1 MPLADVDAAI
11 DALYDKRSSWLELSL
26 AERAALL
33 DDCVASIRRVAPRWA
48 ETGGQ
53 AWTAGVVPLLR
64 NARLLARALHQ
75 GGRPRP
81 AAMRTRADGHVVARV
96 YPSNAMERLLFM
108 GVVAE
113 VWIEKGKPA
122 SQGTSCRSTSEGR
135 VCLVLGGGDAA
146 TAAIYALYKLF
157 VANEVVLLAMP
168 VANDALAEALA
179 PLVSG
184 GWLEI
189 VHGTDAAAHA
199 AKNSKVASLHVTGG
213 DRTWDAIVW
222 RGATI
227 TERKGTRRSERAD
240 DEPFTGEVD
249 RLTPVIAVP
258 GPWSHADVRWQARHV
273 ASVIE
278 ESASRG
284 ATVVVVVARQWL
296 QKDLFLSA
304 LREEL
309 RNVPLLERWTVLPD
323 AGTDALATATP
334 DDAVA
339 VVQLDAPD
347 YHGASVPR
355 FLEAAVKLANEPWW
369 GSLRCCLFVH
379 PATED
384 AHAGALGKAL
394 EELRHGT
401 IGVNVWPGVVHG
413 IADAWMFD
421 HAEKHVVRAPFRIR
435 PKPPWFYDNRNR
447 PEIGRRLVDF
457 EAAPSWG
464 GLARAALATMRG

>member
-1 MPLADVDAAI
+1 MPLTDVGAAV
-11 DALYDKRSSWLELSL
+11 DALYDKRSSWLEVSL

-33 DDCVASIRRVAPRWA
+33 DEHVASIRRVAPRWA
-48 ETGGQ
+48 ETGGE

-64 NARLLARALHQ
+64 NALLLARALRQ
-75 GGRPRP
+75 GGSPRP

-96 YPSNAMERLLFM
+96 YPSNTMERLLSM

-113 VWIEKGKPA
+113 VWIEKAKPKPA
-122 SQGTSCRSTSEGR
+122 SQGSTSTAEGR
-135 VCLVLGGGDAA
+135 VCLVLGGGDGTS
-146 TAAIYALYKLF
+146 TALSVLYKLF

-168 VANDALAEALA
+168 SANEALADALA
-179 PLVSG
+179 PLVSR

-189 VHGTDAAAHA
+189 VHGVDAARHA
-199 AKNSKVASLHVTGG
+199 AANPKIGSLHVTGA
-213 DRTWDAIVW
+213 DRAYDAIVW
-222 RGATI
+222 RGASI
-227 TERKGTRRSERAD
+227 AEHRDKTRDGASSD
-240 DEPFTGEVD
+240 DEPFTVESG
-249 RLTPVIAVP
+249 RIAPVIAVP
-258 GPWSHADVRWQARHV
+258 GPWSHTDVRWQARHV
-273 ASVIE
+273 ASVM
-278 ESASRG
+278 SQSSSRD
-284 ATVVVVVARQWL
+284 AAVVVVARQWL

-309 RNVPLLERWTVLPD
+309 RKIPPLEAWTFLPD
-323 AGTDALATATP
+323 AGTDAVATEALGGV
-334 DDAVA
+334 VA

-355 FLEAAVKLANEPWW
+355 LLEAAVKLANEPRW
-369 GSLRCCLFVH
+369 GSRRCCLLVH

-384 AHAGALGKAL
+384 AHAAALGKAL
-394 EELRHGT
+394 EELRHAT
-401 IGVNVWPGVVHG
+401 IGVNVWPGVLHG
-413 IADAWMFD
+413 LADAWLFD

-447 PEIGRRLVDF
+447 AEIGRRLVDF